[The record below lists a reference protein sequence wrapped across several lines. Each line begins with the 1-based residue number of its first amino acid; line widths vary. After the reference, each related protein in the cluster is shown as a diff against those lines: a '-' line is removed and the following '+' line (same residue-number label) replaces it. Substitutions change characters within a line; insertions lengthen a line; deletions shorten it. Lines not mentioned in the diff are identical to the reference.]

1 MKKIYIFLF
10 IILISVFSFSES
22 ENIFGKF
29 AIGENV
35 VVNDGDEG
43 DLVVAGREVLI
54 DRNSSKRVIIAGEII
69 KIKSRSKELYLA
81 GKYVTID
88 GMVEGNLNI
97 MAKNLY
103 INAPVGGDI
112 RMVVANAIVSEGVVI
127 NGDIDM
133 DGNLLVSKGAVVKG
147 NIYYNDQL
155 PVIEGLVM
163 GELVKKTEKSF
174 FYERHFTFLPF
185 KLFSVFYLFILTYIV
200 FKLKKHLGEE
210 RLERYLNNK
219 SLILFKGFAGLVLT
233 PVASVLLFIT
243 ILGFPVGILLILFY
257 MILLFLATPIANL
270 IIATK
275 YFNKINFLKL
285 LLSSLVL
292 IILISLP
299 FIGWLIKLFLILLGL
314 GSIIDKFRNKMIG
327 E

>member
-1 MKKIYIFLF
+1 MKKICIILF
-10 IILISVFSFSES
+10 ITLISVFSFSES

-29 AIGENV
+29 AIGENI

-43 DLVVAGREVLI
+43 DLVVAGREILI

-69 KIKSRSKELYLA
+69 TIKSRSKELYLA
-81 GKYVTID
+81 GKYVTVD
-88 GMVEGNLNI
+88 GIVEENLNI

-103 INAPVGGDI
+103 INAPVGGDV
-112 RMVVANAIVSEGVVI
+112 RMVVQNAIVSEGAVI
-127 NGDIDM
+127 NGDIEV

-147 NIYYNDQL
+147 DIYYNDEM
-155 PVIEGLVM
+155 PVIEGRVM
-163 GELVKKTEKSF
+163 GELVKRTEKNYT
-174 FYERHFTFLPF
+174 YERHFTFLPF
-185 KLFSVFYLFILTYIV
+185 KLFSVFSLFILTYII
-200 FKLKKHLGEE
+200 FKLKKNLGKE
-210 RLERYLNNK
+210 RLDRYLNNK

-233 PVASVLLFIT
+233 PVAAVLLFIT

-275 YFNKINFLKL
+275 YFDETNFFKL
-285 LLSSLVL
+285 LLSSFVI

-314 GSIIDKFRNKMIG
+314 GSIVDRFGNKII
-327 E
+327 

>member
-1 MKKIYIFLF
+1 MKKICIILF
-10 IILISVFSFSES
+10 ITLISVFSFSES

-29 AIGENV
+29 AIGENI

-69 KIKSRSKELYLA
+69 TIKSRSKELYLA
-81 GKYVTID
+81 GRHVTID
-88 GMVEGNLNI
+88 GLVEGNLNI

-103 INAPVGGDI
+103 INASVGGDV
-112 RMVVANAIVSEGVVI
+112 RMVVQNAIVSEGAVI
-127 NGDIDM
+127 NGDIEV

-147 NIYYNDQL
+147 DIYYNDEM
-155 PVIEGLVM
+155 PVIEGRVM
-163 GELVKKTEKSF
+163 GELVKKTEKNYT
-174 FYERHFTFLPF
+174 YERHFTFLPF
-185 KLFSVFYLFILTYIV
+185 KLFSVFYLFILTYII
-200 FKLKKHLGEE
+200 FKLKKELGKE
-210 RLERYLNNK
+210 RLDRYLNNK
-219 SLILFKGFAGLVLT
+219 SLILFKGFAALVLT
-233 PVASVLLFIT
+233 PVAAILLFIT

-257 MILLFLATPIANL
+257 MILLFLATPVANL

-275 YFNKINFLKL
+275 YFDEINFFKL
-285 LLSSLVL
+285 LLSSLVI

-314 GSIIDKFRNKMIG
+314 GSIVDRFGNKMI
-327 E
+327 

>member
-1 MKKIYIFLF
+1 MKKICIILFL
-10 IILISVFSFSES
+10 ILISVFSFSES
-22 ENIFGKF
+22 ENLFGKF
-29 AIGENV
+29 EIGENV
-35 VVNDGDEG
+35 VVNDKGEG

-54 DRNSSKRVIIAGEII
+54 DRNSSRRVIIAGEII
-69 KIKSRSKELYLA
+69 TIKSRSKELYLA
-81 GKYVTID
+81 GKHVTID
-88 GMVEGNLNI
+88 GLVEGNLNI

-103 INAPVGGDI
+103 INAPVGGNLKI
-112 RMVVANAIVSEGVVI
+112 IAENVIISQGVI
-127 NGDIDM
+127 ISGDIDI

-147 NIYYNDQL
+147 NIYYKEKL
-155 PVIEGLVM
+155 PVIEGHVM
-163 GELVKKTEKSF
+163 GEFVKKTEKSYT
-174 FYERHFTFLPF
+174 YERHFTFLPF
-185 KLFSVFYLFILTYIV
+185 KLFSVFYLFILTYII
-200 FKLKKHLGEE
+200 FKLKKHLGED

-233 PVASVLLFIT
+233 PVAAVLLFIT
-243 ILGFPVGILLILFY
+243 ILGFPIGILLILFY

-314 GSIIDKFRNKMIG
+314 GSLIDRFRNKMI
-327 E
+327 